1 MAKKKGQE
9 EFEVLEQA
17 SIDDDVYDRQKRI
30 KGWDQKMKAYP
41 KKRILSCCFL

>member
-9 EFEVLEQA
+9 KLKILEQA

-30 KGWDQKMKAYP
+30 KGWDQKK
-41 KKRILSCCFL
+41 I